1 MKYLETMRSH
11 VNKPPKKIGEFISR
25 CSYGLVYALLSFFL
39 AVMAHGSTGDKDI
52 LSADERV
59 WLTNNQSRL
68 VHAVETGYA
77 PFVFLDST
85 GQLGG
90 LAHDY
95 LLLIESKLG
104 VHFNQRQFSSLDDI
118 FEKVRNGDVHIV
130 NAVTNTP
137 SRSKFLSM
145 TEPFISVPNV
155 IIVRKDHSGQMSER
169 ELSGLKVS
177 LVKGYAITEH
187 MTNRG
192 LHFVPDMVPDDLT
205 ALLNVSFG
213 RSDAAV
219 IDLATASYL
228 ISEKGIANLR
238 VAGELPFDIRLS
250 IGSPLDEPVL
260 HSILQK
266 GLNAITDA
274 ERKEIKKRW
283 INTSNQSIF
292 SDQQFWVILGCV
304 LSASLVILAVILIW
318 NRTLR
323 QQVAIRSDAIVK
335 EKAALRESEA
345 QNLALVTQYNRE
357 LEQQIA
363 ERTAELSE
371 MNRKLQQ
378 LSEIDGLTGIANR
391 RKLDI
396 ELDKEWRRAIREKRP
411 LALLMIDID
420 HFKEYN
426 DQYGHPAGDRCLQL
440 VAEVLTSLIHRSGE
454 LVARYGGEEFVV
466 ILPGHTIQTARAIAE
481 KIRYAIQSK
490 QMPHLGNPSL
500 PVVTVSIGVASTVPD
515 QDKEPSTLLN
525 QADACLYQAKHEGRN
540 RVVTGQAVHLSKLNQ

>member
-1 MKYLETMRSH
+1 MSLH
-11 VNKPPKKIGEFISR
+11 VNKPLKKIGALRSK
-25 CSYGLVYALLSFFL
+25 CSNALVYALLSFFL
-39 AVMAHGSTGDKDI
+39 AAMAYGSAGDKDI

-68 VHAVETGYA
+68 VLAVETGYA
-77 PFVFLDST
+77 PFVFLDSK
-85 GQLGG
+85 GQPSG

-95 LLLIESKLG
+95 LRLIESKLG
-104 VHFNQRQFSSLDDI
+104 VHFSQKRFSSLDDI
-118 FEKVRNGDVHIV
+118 FQKVRSGEVQIV

-137 SRSKFLSM
+137 SRAQFLMM

-155 IIVRKDHSGQMSER
+155 IIVRKNHSGQMTER

-177 LVKGYAITEH
+177 LVKSYAITEH
-187 MTNRG
+187 MTNREF
-192 LHFVPDMVPDDLT
+192 HFVPDIVPDDLS

-213 RSDAAV
+213 RSDAAI

-228 ISEKGIANLR
+228 ISEKGITNLR
-238 VAGELPFDIRLS
+238 MAGELPYDIRLS
-250 IGSPLDEPVL
+250 IGSPLDEPML
-260 HSILQK
+260 YSILQK

-274 ERKEIKKRW
+274 ERKEIKNRW
-283 INTSNQSIF
+283 ISISNQSIF
-292 SDQQFWVILGCV
+292 SDRQFWVVLGSV
-304 LSASLVILAVILIW
+304 LSSLLFILAVILVW

-323 QQVAIRSDAIVK
+323 QQVAIRSDALLK
-335 EKAALRESEA
+335 EKEALRESEA
-345 QNLALVTQYNRE
+345 QNLALVTQYNRD

-371 MNRKLQQ
+371 LNLKLQQ

-396 ELDKEWRRAIREKRP
+396 ELGKEWRRAIREERP

-420 HFKEYN
+420 SFKEYN
-426 DQYGHPAGDRCLQL
+426 DQYGHQAGDRCLQL
-440 VAEVLTSLIHRSGE
+440 VAEVLNSLIHRTGE

-466 ILPGHTIQTARAIAE
+466 ILPGHTIQTAMDIAE
-481 KIRYAIQSK
+481 KIRQAIQSR
-490 QMPHLGNPSL
+490 QIPHLGNALL
-500 PVVTVSIGVASTVPD
+500 PIVTISTGVASTIPT

-525 QADACLYQAKHEGRN
+525 QADACLYQAKNEGRN
-540 RVVTGQAVHLSKLNQ
+540 RVVTGKLFT

>member
-1 MKYLETMRSH
+1 MNLH
-11 VNKPPKKIGEFISR
+11 VNKPPKKIGEFRSR
-25 CSYGLVYALLSFFL
+25 CSHGLVYALLSFFL
-39 AVMAHGSTGDKDI
+39 AVMAHGATGDKDI
-52 LSADERV
+52 LSTDERV

-68 VHAVETGYA
+68 VLAVETGYA
-77 PFVFLDST
+77 PFVFLDSK
-85 GQLGG
+85 GQPRG

-118 FEKVRNGDVHIV
+118 FQKVQSGDVHIV

-155 IIVRKDHSGQMSER
+155 IIVRKDHSGQISER

-192 LHFVPDMVPDDLT
+192 LHFVPDIVPDDLA

-250 IGSPLDEPVL
+250 IGFPLDEPVL

-274 ERKEIKKRW
+274 ERKEIKTRW
-283 INTSNQSIF
+283 INTSRNQSIF
-292 SDQQFWVILGCV
+292 SDQQFWVVLGSV
-304 LSASLVILAVILIW
+304 LSASLVILAVILIR

-345 QNLALVTQYNRE
+345 RNLALVAQYNRE

-371 MNRKLQQ
+371 MNRNLLQ

-440 VAEVLTSLIHRSGE
+440 VAEVLNSLIQRSGE
-454 LVARYGGEEFVV
+454 LVARYGGEEFV
-466 ILPGHTIQTARAIAE
+466 ILLPGHTIQTAREVAE

-490 QMPHLGNPSL
+490 QIRHPRNASL
-500 PVVTVSIGVASTVPD
+500 PVVTISIGVTSTVPD

-540 RVVTGQAVHLSKLNQ
+540 RVVTGTKLHF